1 MAENKT
7 WRVRFGGLEE
17 RDTGR
22 KEEELDRKIRIMK
35 KEKNR
40 GINQEIQLQNLAPTK
55 RRKLTMT
62 KYKTVKQMLQ
72 QWKKEERE
80 ARKEEDK
87 NILGVPK
94 KTYPQIQNKKC
105 FSPSVTVWECK
116 NLYLVK
122 VIELRVIHQFR

>member
-1 MAENKT
+1 MEAWKKEIQ
-7 WRVRFGGLEE
+7 EE
-17 RDTGR
+17 KR
-22 KEEELDRKIRIMK
+22 KKEELDRKIRIRK

-40 GINQEIQLQNLAPTK
+40 GINLEIQLQNLAPTK
-55 RRKLTMT
+55 RRKLKMT

-72 QWKKEERE
+72 QWKKEERK
-80 ARKEEDK
+80 ARKEDDK

-105 FSPSVTVWECK
+105 FSPIVTVWECK